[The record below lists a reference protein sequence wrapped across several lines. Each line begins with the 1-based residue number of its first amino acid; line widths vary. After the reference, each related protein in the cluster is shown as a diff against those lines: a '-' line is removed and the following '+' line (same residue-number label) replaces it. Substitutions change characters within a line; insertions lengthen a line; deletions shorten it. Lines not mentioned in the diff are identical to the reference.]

1 MVSINITDR
10 PSSSRNCT
18 PKKFAKKKGGKAAK
32 LETKV
37 RKPVFKKKWETS
49 KAQACKRKV
58 FPLPRAGSLE
68 EKLPK
73 VPRRTKGEEKLR

>member
-1 MVSINITDR
+1 MSINITDR

-49 KAQACKRKV
+49 KAQECKQKV
-58 FPLPRAGSLE
+58 FPLLGTWSLE

-73 VPRRTKGEEKLR
+73 VPRRIKGEEELR